1 MQSECRSS
9 SAFFGVLNSRI
20 GVTFFAKDQGSNLD
34 QGSWEWVDSYV
45 PSNCKIRGSVKE
57 HPLWDAIARGKNFT
71 VLG

>member
-1 MQSECRSS
+1 MFPFGSVEWEKVCLELMQSECRSS

-45 PSNCKIRGSVKE
+45 PSNFAKLEGV
-57 HPLWDAIARGKNFT
+57 
-71 VLG
+71 